1 MCLHSS
7 VRLPPLSFILRSHQ
21 RLIATALVPLTLSS
35 TLQPRDD
42 DDDMAGLHGTPSL
55 RTTAHVVHGITISVA
70 IVLFFPLGGILLRT
84 MQLHPTASPSAVKF
98 HLYWQSTGMFILCA
112 GFGLGCWLS
121 YLHNELW
128 NQGHEQMG
136 TVIFALFLMQPI
148 LGLVHHR
155 NYRKLIEKG
164 DVDELR
170 TMWWTRIHTW
180 YVHVRLL
187 SSPISVRK

>member
-1 MCLHSS
+1 
-7 VRLPPLSFILRSHQ
+7 LRSHQ
-21 RLIATALVPLTLSS
+21 SLTATALAPLTLSS

-42 DDDMAGLHGTPSL
+42 DDEEASPHDTPSL
-55 RTTAHVVHGITISVA
+55 RTFAHVAHGITISVA
-70 IVLFFPLGGILLRT
+70 IVFFFPLGGILLRT
-84 MQLHPTASPSAVKF
+84 MQLHRTASPSAVKF
-98 HLYWQSTGMFILCA
+98 HLYWQSTGMLVLCV

-128 NQGHEQMG
+128 NQGHQQMG
-136 TVIFALFLMQPI
+136 TAIFGLFLIQPI

-170 TMWWTRIHTW
+170 TMWLTRIHTW
-180 YVHVRLL
+180 YVYVRLL

>member
-1 MCLHSS
+1 
-7 VRLPPLSFILRSHQ
+7 
-21 RLIATALVPLTLSS
+21 
-35 TLQPRDD
+35 
-42 DDDMAGLHGTPSL
+42 MAGLHGTPSL